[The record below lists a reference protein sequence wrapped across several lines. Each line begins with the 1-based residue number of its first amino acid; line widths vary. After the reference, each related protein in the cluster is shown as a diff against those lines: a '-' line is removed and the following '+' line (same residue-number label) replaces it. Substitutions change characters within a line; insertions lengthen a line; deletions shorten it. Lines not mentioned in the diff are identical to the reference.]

1 MKKFVKIG
9 LITAGILFV
18 VGCLLVVISVI
29 AGGHQL
35 ATIIR
40 EDEALIEKVGT
51 FVDKAADAAYKITDG
66 EWGYVWEDGNSDEL
80 VVNKNIVT
88 GQENWYQVSAKDVT
102 GLYLELGA
110 GSFTIEEKET
120 SDDNIDIAIEG
131 IGSCNYF
138 VKNGILHIEGFKG
151 INVIGNDINLNNITL
166 RLPKGHMLEQID
178 TEVGA
183 GLMTITGLKV
193 KGLDAE
199 IGAGE
204 LKLEKIE
211 AEELLMEI
219 GAGRLEASEMA
230 VTDAEITVSMG
241 ECVYKGSIGG
251 NLDAECDMGNIDLKI
266 DGKETDHNY
275 QVECAAGNIAIGGF
289 SFSALAAE
297 RNVDNNA
304 ASDFDIECNMGNIS
318 IRFTE

>member
-66 EWGYVWEDGNSDEL
+66 EWGYVWEDGNPDEL
-80 VVNKNIVT
+80 VVNRNIVA

-120 SDDNIDIAIEG
+120 SDDNIDNAIEG

-138 VKNGILHIEGFKG
+138 VKNGIL
-151 INVIGNDINLNNITL
+151 V
-166 RLPKGHMLEQID
+166 
-178 TEVGA
+178 
-183 GLMTITGLKV
+183 
-193 KGLDAE
+193 
-199 IGAGE
+199 
-204 LKLEKIE
+204 
-211 AEELLMEI
+211 
-219 GAGRLEASEMA
+219 
-230 VTDAEITVSMG
+230 
-241 ECVYKGSIGG
+241 
-251 NLDAECDMGNIDLKI
+251 
-266 DGKETDHNY
+266 
-275 QVECAAGNIAIGGF
+275 
-289 SFSALAAE
+289 
-297 RNVDNNA
+297 
-304 ASDFDIECNMGNIS
+304 
-318 IRFTE
+318 